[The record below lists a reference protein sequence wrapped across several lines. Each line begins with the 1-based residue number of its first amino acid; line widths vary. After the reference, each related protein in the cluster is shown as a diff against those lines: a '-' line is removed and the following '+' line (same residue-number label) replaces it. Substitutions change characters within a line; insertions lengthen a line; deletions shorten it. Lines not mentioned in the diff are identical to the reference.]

1 MRVTGVKM
9 DILRFLEGLRTPFFD
24 RFFSLITV
32 MGESVATIVVML
44 PVFWC
49 INKSLGYYMIYTS
62 CFGIGTNQFLKGI
75 FKIPRPWVR
84 DKNFTIV
91 ESARAAATG
100 YSFPSGHTANA
111 TAMFGS
117 ISTAVRKKWLRAL
130 LWAAIALIAFSRL
143 YLGVHSPADVAFS
156 LVITVLLLAVMH
168 FILKAAQSRPVI
180 FTLLNTVLAL
190 VAIGLVI
197 YCETAEK
204 NDVFAEQGLKNAYV
218 MLGVSL
224 GVCVAEFCDRKFT
237 NFSTQAPIIVQ
248 FFKTIAGIVL
258 ALLIKSL
265 LKQPLYALGI
275 GNYRADA
282 IRYFILIIFAAA
294 IWPATFKFWNRCY
307 EKLTERRKAGGN

>member
-1 MRVTGVKM
+1 M

-24 RFFSLITV
+24 RFFSVITV
-32 MGESVATIVVML
+32 MGESVAAIVVML

-62 CFGIGTNQFLKGI
+62 CFGMGINQFLKGI
-75 FKIPRPWVR
+75 FKVPRPWVK

-111 TAMFGS
+111 AAMFGS
-117 ISTAVRKKWLRAL
+117 LSTAVRKKRVKAL

-168 FILKAAQSRPVI
+168 FVLKAAQSRPVI
-180 FTLLNTVLAL
+180 FTLLNTALAL
-190 VAIGLVI
+190 LAIGLVI

-204 NDVFAEQGLKNAYV
+204 NDEFAKQGLKNAYV

-237 NFSTQAPIIVQ
+237 KFSVEAPIIVQ
-248 FFKTIAGIVL
+248 FFKTAVGIVL

-294 IWPATFKFWNRCY
+294 VWPATFGFWNRCCG
-307 EKLTERRKAGGN
+307 KIMRRRKAEPPREEH